1 VSRTARLV
9 LGLAALGGLA
19 AVLVAA
25 IGGLEPFGHYPGP
38 YGDVIAK
45 VVPRERHVPQ
55 LVAAT
60 TFDVRGLD
68 TLGEEL
74 ILFAAACGCA
84 ALMRRRRRDRER
96 DRPPGA
102 SRPLPTQAAQA
113 VGAAVVGPVVV
124 LAAYIIA
131 NGHITPGGGFVGGVI
146 GAGALLLAYAAGQQ
160 VRRLPADSIA
170 MLEGTEALGAGAFV
184 ALAIGTLVATGAT
197 LRNALPLGTSGMLLS
212 GGTIPVGNVAVGVEV
227 AGALGLVLAEFL
239 DQTLLEERR

>member
-1 VSRTARLV
+1 VSRAARLA
-9 LGLAALGGLA
+9 LALASLGGLA

-25 IGGLEPFGHYPGP
+25 VGGLEPFGHYPGP

-45 VVPRERHVPQ
+45 VVPGERHVPQ

-84 ALMRRRRRDRER
+84 ALLRVRRRDRAR
-96 DRPPGA
+96 DRPPGDPK
-102 SRPLPTQAAQA
+102 PLPTQAAQA
-113 VGAAVVGPVVV
+113 LGAAMVGPVVV

-146 GAGALLLAYAAGQQ
+146 GAGALLLAYAAGRR

-170 MLEGTEALGAGAFV
+170 MLEGTEALGAGSFV

-212 GGTIPVGNVAVGVEV
+212 GGTIPVGNVAVGIEV

-239 DQTLLEERR
+239 DQALLEERG